1 MKRRTFL
8 KQTGLM
14 TSFAL
19 VHPSIIFKEKFKLGL
34 QLYTIRD
41 AITTDVR
48 KAFKQISGFGYEEV
62 ETYGFNKGYW
72 GLESKVAKQLL
83 DDNNLTTSA
92 GHYDLDKFL
101 LNNATPDDMKRYV
114 DACIEGAHTLKQ
126 QYIVWPWLDPQLR
139 TIEKF
144 KLVAETLNRI
154 GEQIKKGGLQLAYHN
169 HDFEFI
175 EQNGQIGYDI
185 ILNETDAS
193 LVKLEM
199 DFYWIA
205 YASKLK
211 PHDWFVKQPGRFV
224 SWHIKDMHKNNRDLH
239 TTVGDGT
246 IDFSSILSDAKLAGV
261 KHIFVEQGNNYV
273 PDDISCVQR
282 SAQYVKKVLFK

>member
-8 KQTGLM
+8 KQAGLM

-19 VHPSIIFKEKFKLGL
+19 VRPSVLFKENFKLGL
-34 QLYTIRD
+34 QLYSIRD
-41 AITTDVR
+41 AIATDVR
-48 KAFKQISGFGYEEV
+48 KAFKQIEGFGYEEV

-72 GLESKVAKQLL
+72 GLDSKTAKQLL

-126 QYIVWPWLDPQLR
+126 QYLVWPWLDPQLR
-139 TIEKF
+139 SIEKY

-154 GEQIKKGGLQLAYHN
+154 GEQIKKSGLQLAYHN
-169 HDFEFI
+169 HDFEFT

-199 DFYWIA
+199 DLYWIA
-205 YASKLK
+205 YGSKLK
-211 PHDWFVKQPGRFV
+211 PHDWFIKQPGRYV
-224 SWHIKDMHKNNRDLH
+224 SWHIKDMDKVTRDYE
-239 TTVGDGT
+239 VMGEGS
-246 IDFSSILSDAKLAGV
+246 IDFTTIMPDAKLAGV
-261 KHIFVEQGNNYV
+261 KHMFVEQGGNFK
-273 PDDISCVQR
+273 PDALSCVQR
-282 SAQYVKKVLFK
+282 SAQYVKNVLFK

>member
-8 KQTGLM
+8 KQAGLM

-19 VHPSIIFKEKFKLGL
+19 VHPSTLFKEKFKLGL

-41 AITTDVR
+41 AIATDVR
-48 KAFKQISGFGYEEV
+48 KALKQISGFGYEEV

-72 GLESKVAKQLL
+72 GMESKVVKQLL

-92 GHYDLDKFL
+92 GHYDLGKFL
-101 LNNATPDDMKRYV
+101 LHNATRDDMKRYV
-114 DACIEGAHTLKQ
+114 DACIKGALTLKQ

-175 EQNGQIGYDI
+175 KHNGKIGYDI
-185 ILNETDAS
+185 ILSETDPS

-199 DFYWIA
+199 DLYWVTN
-205 YASKLK
+205 ASKLT
-211 PHDWFVKQPGRFV
+211 PHDWFVKQPGRYV
-224 SWHIKDMHKNNRDLH
+224 SWHIKDMAKNNRDLH

-246 IDFSSILSDAKLAGV
+246 INFNSILADAKLAGV
-261 KHIFVEQGNNYV
+261 KHLFVEQGNNYV
-273 PDDISCVQR
+273 PDDITCVQR
-282 SAQYVKKVLFK
+282 SAQYVKNVLFK

>member
-19 VHPSIIFKEKFKLGL
+19 VNPSIVFKEKFKLGL

-41 AITTDVR
+41 AISTDVR

-169 HDFEFI
+169 HDFEFT
-175 EQNGQIGYDI
+175 EQSGQIGYDI

-199 DFYWIA
+199 DFYWIS

-224 SWHIKDMHKNNRDLH
+224 SWHIKDMDKNNRDLH